1 MKIVGFF
8 ILLLLFTVHN
18 LKKKKSIVGVIIH
31 SLYPVLE
38 FTIECKLILRFPI
51 WYFVHSKPVHCGF
64 QVSWLKPPYILN
76 ICKKWWHAARAGNW
90 VPGKFRLKFL
100 QKLTIKVC
108 SFRILNINHNHFPV
122 CFFFIYQCKNS
133 QHFHPDDFSTWA
145 DLQKWVG
152 GILGDRNV
160 RKIFKGKLA
169 KNHLLT
175 HLA

>member
-1 MKIVGFF
+1 MSSYIHFTLFLNSPLNANWFSGFPSG
-8 ILLLLFTVHN
+8 IL
-18 LKKKKSIVGVIIH
+18 
-31 SLYPVLE
+31 
-38 FTIECKLILRFPI
+38 
-51 WYFVHSKPVHCGF
+51 
-64 QVSWLKPPYILN
+64 YILN
-76 ICKKWWHAARAGNW
+76 QSTVASRYPGLSLLTSSISVKKKWWHAARAGNR